1 MPAFAYHAV
10 DSAGK
15 RTKGKAEAA
24 NSSALSRTLE
34 ERGYIVVE
42 VRPTASAEPVGG
54 IFRTGDRREVL
65 EVTRALA
72 ALLPAGMPL
81 TQALDAACQV
91 TSGDVQRA
99 LAVVRSRV
107 ERGDML
113 ADALAEQSRFFP
125 PIYVGMVRAGER
137 SGDLDGA
144 FTRLAQQLERE
155 AALRGRLLSASI
167 YPLLLAFVGSAAI
180 TVLLMFVLPRF
191 VELLQGSGASL
202 PRTTELLLNFSQL
215 LRRFWYLLVLVP
227 VAGFGLG
234 YYVRT
239 SERGMR
245 AWCSLLL
252 LIPVVNTMRRY
263 ALSARFARVTA
274 VLLTG
279 GAPLLS
285 ALDDAIDSLNDP
297 VAKDDVTRIRTK
309 VREGSTLKAA
319 VAEGTLFP
327 SLLSQLIAVGEDS
340 GRLRDFLSKA
350 ADIFEDKTERATQ
363 RLVTLAEPAMIVTF
377 GSVVAFVA
385 LSLLQA
391 IYGVNASS
399 FK

>member
-1 MPAFAYHAV
+1 MPAFAYSAV
-10 DSAGK
+10 DGSGK
-15 RTKGKAEAA
+15 RTKGRAEAS
-24 NSSALSRTLE
+24 NPGALTRSLE
-34 ERGYIVVE
+34 ERGYSVLDVS
-42 VRPTASAEPVGG
+42 PTSSAESGG
-54 IFRTGDRREVL
+54 ALFKFGDRREVL

-81 TQALDAACQV
+81 TQAIDAASQV
-91 TSGDVQRA
+91 TTGEVRQVLS
-99 LAVVRSRV
+99 VVRSRV
-107 ERGDML
+107 ERGEML
-113 ADALAEQSRFFP
+113 ADALAEQPRFFP

-144 FTRLAQQLERE
+144 FVRLAEQLERE

-167 YPLLLAFVGSAAI
+167 YPLLLGLVGSAAI
-180 TVLLMFVLPRF
+180 TVLLVFVLPRF
-191 VELLQGSGASL
+191 VDLLQGSGASL
-202 PRTTELLLNFSQL
+202 PKSTQLLLDLSQL
-215 LRRFWYLLVLVP
+215 LQRYWYMLVLFPVALLALAYWIKTTDKGMRLWCSTLLV
-227 VAGFGLG
+227 
-234 YYVRT
+234 
-239 SERGMR
+239 
-245 AWCSLLL
+245 
-252 LIPVVNTMRRY
+252 IPVVSTMRRY
-263 ALSARFARVTA
+263 ALSARFSRVTA

-279 GAPLLS
+279 GAPLLA

-297 VAKDDVTRIRTK
+297 LARDDVARIRAK
-309 VREGSTLKAA
+309 VREGTALKTA

-327 SLLSQLIAVGEDS
+327 ELLSQLIAVGEDS
-340 GRLRDFLSKA
+340 GRLRDFLIKA

-377 GSVVAFVA
+377 GSIVAFVA